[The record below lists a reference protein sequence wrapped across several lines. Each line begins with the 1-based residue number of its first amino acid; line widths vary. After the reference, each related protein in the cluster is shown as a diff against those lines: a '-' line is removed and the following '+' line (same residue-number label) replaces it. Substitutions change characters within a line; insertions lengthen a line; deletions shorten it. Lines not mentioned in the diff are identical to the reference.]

1 MRFPRFI
8 GFLLLAS
15 VFTPASAAGPKAP
28 VRDVAE
34 SHFGVTV
41 HDPYRYFENLA
52 DPEVAA
58 WIKAQAHATR
68 EALDGVPHREALYE
82 EIAKYGDSA
91 SARVTGVQVSG
102 SFIYYEKRRKSDN
115 LPTLYVRQGRR
126 GKERLLVDPERM
138 KAPDGAHYAVDYYTP
153 SPDNRYV
160 AYGISLGG
168 SEQSVLH
175 VLDMATGR
183 ETGDVID
190 RANDASPSWL
200 PDGRFLYSRLQKL
213 APGAPVTGKYQNQRV
228 YLHRLGSDPDQD
240 PVLFGAGVNAGIDVR
255 PVELVFAS
263 IAPASRHV
271 VAIAVNGTQREVR
284 IWTAPLTALDGAK
297 TPWKAVADTS
307 DQVTDVAVAG
317 DTLFA
322 ISHKDASRS
331 KVLRMSLQNPDIAH
345 ADVLVPPAEAV
356 VTGVAAAADAL
367 YVRRMNGGISEL
379 LRVGLDHRG
388 PASAITLPY
397 DGDIDAMATDPRV
410 PGLLFAMGGW
420 TRFGSVFAYE
430 AKSGR
435 VTDTNLQPQGP
446 YDNPRNLVS
455 EEVKAT
461 AADGTLIPL
470 SLVYRKGIKRD
481 GSSPTILWGYGAYG
495 ISQTPSYSPTLLPWF
510 DRGGI
515 FAVAHVRGGGEY
527 GEDWY
532 KAGYQATKPN
542 TWRDAIA
549 CAQWLIDHH
558 YTSPAKLAIRGG
570 SAGGILVGRAITER
584 PDLFAAAID
593 DVPVSDSLRM
603 EFSAN
608 GVPNVPEFGSV
619 KTEAGFKALLEM
631 SPYAHVKDGVAYP
644 AVLLTTGF
652 NDPRVDAWEAAK
664 MAARLQAATSS
675 GRPVLLRVDYDA
687 GHGFGTTKKSAYEL
701 AADRLAFLLWQLGV
715 NGYQPPP
722 VN

>member
-1 MRFPRFI
+1 MRFHRFI
-8 GFLLLAS
+8 GFLLLAT
-15 VFTPASAAGPKAP
+15 VLAPVSAADPAAP
-28 VRDVAE
+28 VRDVSD

-58 WIKAQAHATR
+58 WIKTQAQATR
-68 EALDGVPHREALYE
+68 EALDRVPHRKALYA

-102 SFIYYEKRRKSDN
+102 SYVYYEKRRPNDN
-115 LPTLYVRQGRR
+115 LPKLYVRQGRH

-138 KAPDGAHYAVDYYTP
+138 KAPGSAHYAIDYYTP

-175 VLDMATGR
+175 VLDVATGR

-213 APGAPVTGKYQNQRV
+213 APGAPVTEKYQNQRV

-240 PVLFGAGVNAGIDVR
+240 PALFGAGVGAGIDVR

-263 IAPASRHV
+263 IVPASRHV
-271 VAIAVNGTQREVR
+271 VALAVNGTQRELR
-284 IWTAPLTALDGAK
+284 IWTAPLAALDGAK
-297 TPWKAVADTS
+297 TPWKAVVDTS
-307 DQVTDVAVAG
+307 DQVTDMAVAG

-331 KVLRMSLQNPDIAH
+331 KVLRVSLQNPDIAH
-345 ADVLVPPAEAV
+345 AEVLVPPAEAV

-379 LRVGLDHRG
+379 LRLAFDHQG
-388 PASAITLPY
+388 PAVLVKLPY
-397 DGDIDAMATDPRV
+397 DGDIDAMAVDPRV
-410 PGLLFAMGGW
+410 PGVLFAMGGW

-430 AKSGR
+430 PKSGR
-435 VTDTNLQPQGP
+435 VTDTGLQPQGP
-446 YDNPRNLVS
+446 YDNPRTLVS

-461 AADGTLIPL
+461 AADGTLVPL
-470 SLVYRKGIKRD
+470 SLVYRKGIKLD
-481 GSSPTILWGYGAYG
+481 GSNPTIVWGYGAYG

-532 KAGYQATKPN
+532 KAGFQATKPN

-558 YTSPAKLAIRGG
+558 YTSPAKIAIRGG

-593 DVPVSDSLRM
+593 DVPVSDTLRM

-608 GVPNVPEFGSV
+608 GVPNMPEFGSV

-715 NGYQPPP
+715 TGYQPSPA
-722 VN
+722 N